1 MIPLYENYLSA
12 PLNLPIGE
20 MARLYAGM
28 AEEIGDDPDALELFE
43 ELMENA
49 VRYASFRAS
58 WLLWSPAEKADR
70 DASRSACHNSLIVKF
85 NQLARYL
92 KQQGQT
98 AAWRDTLGYEEQD
111 RCFRKRIGDFAC
123 YLVFVYGISGR

>member
-12 PLNLPIGE
+12 PLNLPLEEMIRLHAEMAQEIGE
-20 MARLYAGM
+20 
-28 AEEIGDDPDALELFE
+28 DPDAWELFE

-49 VRYASFRAS
+49 VRYSSFRAN
-58 WLLWSPAEKADR
+58 WLLWTPAEKADR

-92 KQQGQT
+92 KQQGHP
-98 AAWRDTLGYEEQD
+98 AAWRGELGCEDQD
-111 RCFRKRIGDFAC
+111 RRVRKRIGDFAC
-123 YLVFVYGISGR
+123 YLVFVRALHGR